1 MQNLVEDI
9 ERNLLFYKEAQI
21 NLGIVIRQ
29 QSEKHQEEK
38 EDLIKLYEGKV
49 SKLNEMLNQEK
60 QLRKEEV
67 SKNN

>member
-1 MQNLVEDI
+1 MPNLVDDI

-38 EDLIKLYEGKV
+38 EDLIKLYEEKV
-49 SKLNEMLNQEK
+49 NKLSEMLNKEK
-60 QLRKEEV
+60 
-67 SKNN
+67 